1 MSDYIQKDTPNS
13 GIDIVQLING
23 TSKVV
28 PITTA
33 EAVVWHEGDT
43 NMTLRQKIEKL
54 NPTPGET
61 ITSYT
66 AGRGID
72 IDNNNTINVL
82 VDDKTIE
89 FNDQNKLQVKDLTD
103 QISSALSNYLGPNTL
118 IKTAILGTLPT
129 EDMQSDTLYLIGS
142 NNNSGDSFEE
152 YIWIKDASIVP
163 NGGYWEKLGTT
174 QFDMNKLEKVY
185 SAIFETVQEDE
196 INKFKKVY
204 EVVFSKDSTEN
215 EVNNIGENSDLINKI
230 RTELGPNDDQDST
243 IYDRLNKLETDYRN
257 ISGLSFGEIKYELTY
272 DYDID
277 SLYSKKTN

>member
-1 MSDYIQKDTPNS
+1 MSDYIQNDTPGS

-33 EAVVWHEGDT
+33 EAIVWHEGNT
-43 NMTLRQKIEKL
+43 NMTLRQKIEEL
-54 NPTPGET
+54 NHTPGGPT
-61 ITSYT
+61 TSYT
-66 AGRGID
+66 AGQGIY

-82 VDDKTIE
+82 VDNKTIE

-185 SAIFETVQEDE
+185 
-196 INKFKKVY
+196 K
-204 EVVFSKDSTEN
+204 VVFSEDSTGN
-215 EVNNIGENSDLINKI
+215 EVNNIDKNSGLINKI
-230 RTELGPNDDQDST
+230 STELGSTNDGNTINT
-243 IYDRLNKLETDYRN
+243 IYGRLNKLESGYNN
-257 ISGLSFGEIKYELTY
+257 IAGLSFKPTRYELKYTY
-272 DYDID
+272 EID
-277 SLYSKKTN
+277 DLYKNTTTN

>member
-1 MSDYIQKDTPNS
+1 MSDYIQNDTPDS

-33 EAVVWHEGDT
+33 EAVVWHEGNT
-43 NMTLRQKIEKL
+43 NMTLRQKIEEL
-54 NPTPGET
+54 NHTPEGPT
-61 ITSYT
+61 TSYT
-66 AGRGID
+66 AGPGIY
-72 IDNNNTINVL
+72 IDNNTINVL

-89 FNDQNKLQVKDLTD
+89 FNDQNKLQVKDLTG

-118 IKTAILGTLPT
+118 IKTVILDKLPT

-174 QFDMNKLEKVY
+174 QFNMNKLDRVY
-185 SAIFETVQEDE
+185 
-196 INKFKKVY
+196 K
-204 EVVFSKDSTEN
+204 VVFSTDSTGN
-215 EVNNIGENSDLINKI
+215 EVNNIDKNSGLINKI
-230 RTELGPNDDQDST
+230 RTELGSINDGNTTNT
-243 IYDRLNKLETDYRN
+243 IYGRLNKLESGYNN
-257 ISGLSFGEIKYELTY
+257 IAGLSFESTKYELKYTY
-272 DYDID
+272 KID
-277 SLYSKKTN
+277 DLYNTTTN